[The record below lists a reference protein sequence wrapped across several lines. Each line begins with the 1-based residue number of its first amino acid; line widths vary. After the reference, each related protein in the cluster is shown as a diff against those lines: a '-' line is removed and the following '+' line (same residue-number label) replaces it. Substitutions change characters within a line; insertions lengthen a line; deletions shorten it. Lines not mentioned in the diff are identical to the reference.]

1 MIAGAGMAGNGPT
14 IDLDGVAFDLDGT
27 LIDSAPEIAG
37 AVNALLAERG
47 RPALAL
53 DRVTSM
59 VGDGSAALVARAFA
73 ASGDALG
80 EAAHREALAR
90 FLEIYEAWPADPG
103 QVYPGVAATLDAL
116 AASGLRLGLC
126 TNKPERVT
134 RAVLEAVGLARFF
147 AVVAG
152 GDTLAVR
159 KPDPRHLAHVLD
171 GMGVAPRRAAMVGDN
186 AHDMAVARALGVP
199 GIAVSYGYPR
209 MPVADLG
216 ADAVVDRFDEIPA
229 ALARLRPSR

>member
-1 MIAGAGMAGNGPT
+1 MADIAAAIG
-14 IDLDGVAFDLDGT
+14 LDGVAFDLDGT

-47 RPALAL
+47 RPTLAL
-53 DRVTSM
+53 DAVTAM

-73 ASGDALG
+73 AAGGALDADG
-80 EAAHREALAR
+80 HRLALAR
-90 FLEIYEAWPADPG
+90 FLEIYEAWPADPA
-103 QVYPGVAATLDAL
+103 QVYPGVRETLAAL
-116 AASGLRLGLC
+116 AGAGLRLGLC

-147 AVVAG
+147 AAVAG
-152 GDTLAVR
+152 GDTLPVR

-171 GMGVAPRRAAMVGDN
+171 GLGVAPSRAAMVGDN
-186 AHDMAVARALGVP
+186 AHDMSAARALGVP

-209 MPVADLG
+209 MPLADLG
-216 ADAVVDRFDEIPA
+216 ADALVDRFDEVPA
-229 ALARLRPSR
+229 ALARLRPAA